1 MDETATT
8 PTLKQHKEARPGGD
22 AKRTKRSWEEEQHA
36 ARSQGGRWREIA
48 DSEERCWPEAVRH

>member
-8 PTLKQHKEARPGGD
+8 PTLKQHKEARLGGD

-48 DSEERCWPEAVRH
+48 DSEDSCGA